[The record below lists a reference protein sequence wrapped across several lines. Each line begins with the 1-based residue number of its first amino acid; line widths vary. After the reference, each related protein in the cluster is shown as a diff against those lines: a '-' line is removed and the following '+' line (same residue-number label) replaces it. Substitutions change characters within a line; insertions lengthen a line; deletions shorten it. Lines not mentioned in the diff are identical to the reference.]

1 MLSGSF
7 VYLLAHPLFYFLKAN
22 HAAEKSDRNLLMVFC
37 AATSLCVAGLWEIG
51 EYFLSMLTGIDMQRV
66 ATMGIHDSMQDMIVC
81 LIGTVALLPSTSR
94 YFRRGVPGIFMRPF
108 DEFLCKN
115 AIFTSHLR
123 DA

>member
-1 MLSGSF
+1 MKKLVSLFLALILALGLSIPAMAEGTTLSVAAIETAYGSEIWQE
-7 VYLLAHPLFYFLKAN
+7 VT
-22 HAAEKSDRNLLMVFC
+22 AAFTE
-37 AATSLCVAGLWEIG
+37 
-51 EYFLSMLTGIDMQRV
+51 LTGIDMQRV

-108 DEFLCKN
+108 DEFLHKN